1 MPLDRGIID
10 QQLQDLGEGS
20 RWWDVRELRDLPAVL
35 HEGERILAISRGRI
49 SRGRWLRRVWLIVV
63 TDERLVCLRSG
74 QGTSWRQVE
83 LPASQITRAA
93 IRVGPF
99 KGRVL
104 VVGGGQ
110 KLRLLVPR
118 TDAHKLLSALSLLD
132 TAANRQV
139 TGFAPTRVVRQ
150 VIDYMLALPAVA
162 LAPEGRASLPAPP
175 AVDPRLEGRVES
187 LEEQVRVLQ
196 EQVDF
201 LEKLLRERHGEEA
214 AATAPAGSGAGA
226 SAGPTSAPPPQR
238 PFPGTG

>member
-35 HEGERILAISRGRI
+35 HPNERILAVSRGKI
-49 SRGRWLRRVWLIVV
+49 ARGRWLRRLWLIVV

-93 IRVGPF
+93 LRVGPF

-104 VVGGGQ
+104 VVGGGR
-110 KLRLLVPR
+110 KHRLLVPR
-118 TDAHKLLSALSLLD
+118 TDAHKLLSALSLLN

-139 TGFAPTRVVRQ
+139 IGFAPARMVRQ
-150 VIDYMLALPAVA
+150 VIDHMLALPAVA
-162 LAPEGRASLPAPP
+162 LAPEARASLPPAP
-175 AVDPRLEGRVES
+175 AADPRLEGRIES
-187 LEEQVRVLQ
+187 LEEQVRVLE

-201 LEKLLRERHGEEA
+201 LEKLLRERHTEVEA
-214 AATAPAGSGAGA
+214 AVEGAG
-226 SAGPTSAPPPQR
+226 R
-238 PFPGTG
+238 

>member
-35 HEGERILAISRGRI
+35 HEDERILALSRGKI
-49 SRGRWLRRVWLIVV
+49 ARGRWLRRLWLIVV

-93 IRVGPF
+93 LRVGPF

-104 VVGGGQ
+104 VVGGGR
-110 KLRLLVPR
+110 KHRLLVPR
-118 TDAHKLLSALSLLD
+118 SDAHKLLSALSLLN

-139 TGFAPTRVVRQ
+139 IGFAPTRMVRQ
-150 VIDYMLALPAVA
+150 VIDHMLALPAVA
-162 LAPEGRASLPAPP
+162 LAPEGRASLPPAPV
-175 AVDPRLEGRVES
+175 ADPRLEGRIES

-196 EQVDF
+196 DQVDF
-201 LEKLLRERHGEEA
+201 LEKLLRERHAGAEA
-214 AATAPAGSGAGA
+214 AEA
-226 SAGPTSAPPPQR
+226 SVEASSVEA
-238 PFPGTG
+238 